1 MSKKIEVF
9 SHIQVWYHKHIIHF
23 MIFFILTGLP
33 ILSADFKWLAYFYGL
48 PLSIF
53 SDATGVTEVTAVGI
67 QVARVIHRGVAL
79 LFILV
84 TIPFAIVMLK
94 DIANWQIWPEKN
106 GGGLGE
112 GIRQLGNSYV
122 KFEPA
127 KIGKYNLGQKLLAWF
142 LILSMIL
149 MTYSGFVL
157 MMRDSFSA
165 GFATLMRGAHAVT
178 FILIAVALIVHLYFA
193 VFPPNRKGF
202 KAMFGDGEMD
212 EEYVKKKHPLWYDKV
227 K

>member
-1 MSKKIEVF
+1 MSKRIEVF
-9 SHIQVWYHKHIIHF
+9 SHIQIWYHKHIIHF

-53 SDATGVTEVTAVGI
+53 NDATGVSEVTAVGI

-79 LFILV
+79 MYILV

-94 DIANWQIWPEKN
+94 NITKWQIWPE
-106 GGGLGE
+106 GGLGE
-112 GIRQLGNSYV
+112 GIKQLTNAYV

-127 KIGKYNLGQKLLAWF
+127 KIGKYNLGQKMLAWF
-142 LILSMIL
+142 LIISMII

-165 GFATLMRGAHAVT
+165 GFASLMRGAHAVT
-178 FILIAVALIVHLYFA
+178 FIMISVGLIVHLYFA

-202 KAMFGDGEMD
+202 KAMFGDGSMD
-212 EEYVKKKHPLWYDKV
+212 EEDVKKKHPLWYEKV